1 MMSYLLSMVRSYNLP
16 PAIDLL
22 ETRGV
27 ILTGTGLYKVAL
39 GEDISKAE
47 NPGTFD
53 FKVRSLPPFC
63 IYSLYIRASYRYLR
77 GRKQN
82 TNEMP
87 SQQGKAKKKSWQS
100 YVDKGL
106 TSDEAKA
113 QYVELIAKLKEKYG
127 YDANKVPEE
136 VGAK

>member
-1 MMSYLLSMVRSYNLP
+1 MSDFDTAVIDSKKLTAKPDNDELLALY
-16 PAIDLL
+16 
-22 ETRGV
+22 
-27 ILTGTGLYKVAL
+27 GLFKVAL

-47 NPGTFD
+47 TPGTFD
-53 FKVRSLPPFC
+53 FK
-63 IYSLYIRASYRYLR
+63 
-77 GRKQN
+77 
-82 TNEMP
+82 
-87 SQQGKAKKKSWQS
+87 GKAKKKSWQS

-106 TSDEAKA
+106 TSDEAKS

>member
-1 MMSYLLSMVRSYNLP
+1 MSDFEKAIQDSKKLTAKPDNDELLALY
-16 PAIDLL
+16 
-22 ETRGV
+22 
-27 ILTGTGLYKVAL
+27 GLYKVAN

-53 FKVRSLPPFC
+53 FK
-63 IYSLYIRASYRYLR
+63 
-77 GRKQN
+77 
-82 TNEMP
+82 
-87 SQQGKAKKKSWQS
+87 GKAKKKAWQG

-113 QYVELIAKLKEKYG
+113 QYVELVEKLKAKHG
-127 YDANKVPEE
+127 YDENKVPEE

>member
-1 MMSYLLSMVRSYNLP
+1 MSDFDTAVQDSKKLTSKPDNDELLALY
-16 PAIDLL
+16 
-22 ETRGV
+22 
-27 ILTGTGLYKVAL
+27 GLFKVAN

-53 FKVRSLPPFC
+53 FK
-63 IYSLYIRASYRYLR
+63 
-77 GRKQN
+77 
-82 TNEMP
+82 
-87 SQQGKAKKKSWQS
+87 GKAKKRSWQS

-106 TSDEAKA
+106 TSDEAKQ
-113 QYVELIAKLKEKYG
+113 QYVDLIATLKEKYG